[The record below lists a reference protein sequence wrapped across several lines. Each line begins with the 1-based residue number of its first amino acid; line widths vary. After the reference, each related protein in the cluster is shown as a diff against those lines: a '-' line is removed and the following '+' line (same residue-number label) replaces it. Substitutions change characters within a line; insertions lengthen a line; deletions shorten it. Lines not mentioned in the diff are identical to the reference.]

1 MMTTTLPQG
10 LNIKF
15 DLLGGHKAQNRVQE
29 QTRLFV
35 KLQGTEE
42 VGRLLNSIGVR
53 AGTITVTIMK
63 TVALTLSGTSL
74 FSNCHFA
81 NNGVQIRYNPPG
93 SHYFQIKLQ
102 PQVTCGVNAEELAN
116 RLIAK
121 LAETREKEHKKEEHK
136 KEEHKKE
143 EHKKEEH
150 KKEEYKKEETGVFA
164 APQNSEAIERVVEAV
179 RAVQEESFPTVNHFI
194 SACLQEIGPD
204 EHRRRTFWNEQLKI
218 AEDQGLIH
226 RHSQGFTEAPPKPQK
241 PAAPVTQL
249 PEITTTNT
257 EEEDVDPYELLTKMS
272 DLPIVLSELVDLAN
286 ARHLLLADLD
296 AAKQKLQNVEDQLD
310 VLLTKVDM
318 SSLEKFA
325 RLLNNKNV

>member
-1 MMTTTLPQG
+1 MMTTATPQG
-10 LNIKF
+10 LNIKL
-15 DLLGGHKAQNRVQE
+15 DLLGGHKARSRVQE
-29 QTRLFV
+29 QTQLFI
-35 KLQGTEE
+35 KLQGKEE
-42 VGRLLNSIGVR
+42 VSRLLAGVGVR
-53 AGTITVTIMK
+53 AGMVTITVMK
-63 TVALTLSGTSL
+63 TVALNMSGTAL

-102 PQVTCGVNAEELAN
+102 PHVTCGVNSEELAEK
-116 RLIAK
+116 LIAK
-121 LAETREKEHKKEEHK
+121 LAEAREEEDNKEENS
-136 KEEHKKE
+136 KEENSKE
-143 EHKKEEH
+143 EG
-150 KKEEYKKEETGVFA
+150 KKEETGVFV

-204 EHRRRTFWNEQLKI
+204 EHRRRAFWNMQFET
-218 AEDQGLIH
+218 AERQGLIH
-226 RHSQGFTEAPPKPQK
+226 KHGKGFTEAPPKPQK
-241 PAAPVTQL
+241 PAAPVAKL

-296 AAKQKLQNVEDQLD
+296 AAKQKLQNVEDQLN